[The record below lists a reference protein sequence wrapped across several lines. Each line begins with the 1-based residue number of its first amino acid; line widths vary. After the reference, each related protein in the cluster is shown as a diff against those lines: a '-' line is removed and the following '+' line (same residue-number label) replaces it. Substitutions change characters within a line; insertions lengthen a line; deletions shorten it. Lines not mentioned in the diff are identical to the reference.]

1 MPLEHKQPK
10 RIATKGTKKVL
21 HGAESGDKT
30 QITLLHVRKLP
41 GIHFSQWFVLRVK
54 SLITNGQ

>member
-1 MPLEHKQPK
+1 MSLEHKQPK

-21 HGAESGDKT
+21 HGPESGDKT
-30 QITLLHVRKLP
+30 QITLLHVRMLP